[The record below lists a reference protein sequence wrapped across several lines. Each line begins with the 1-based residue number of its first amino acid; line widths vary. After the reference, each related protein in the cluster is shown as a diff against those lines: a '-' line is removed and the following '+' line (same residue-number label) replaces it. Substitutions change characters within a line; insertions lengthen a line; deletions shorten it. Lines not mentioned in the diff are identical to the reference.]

1 MDLLQKWLDIGVL
14 EHGLPAE
21 KPSWLAQ
28 GWEKASGALKYGLDK
43 TLDVVAGS
51 ERVDPYTEAMHS
63 ASGYSSAPYR
73 PLENHTLDES
83 SQPYPTLLLEE
94 WLAWSFEEQT
104 RHLVNAW
111 LRMPKSNEIKKVR
124 KKIIDRLLEGAELTH
139 YQQREMLGLQ
149 ALGICTGNCL
159 TLLGQTALEVGRAG
173 TAGASTIETW
183 QIAKRQLIV
192 PFPPRWELLWQ
203 LEKYLDPIEPGV
215 YSLDAESLNLAVRR
229 GALSNDPTLPEILLG
244 GLGCS
249 PPAEILDLLVDV
261 PNIRVI
267 PGYLLEFDQPDT
279 LKKLRRS
286 SSLRREFSG
295 IISPRHII
303 LEWAIGYPLVLRLF
317 RSGFIPESDFA
328 KVRSLHLSAEKTH
341 SGLSASDR
349 AYLIYLLLSKEDAQ
363 KQPSTPAGLLSR
375 LSEGVDPLLLAA
387 AAHKAE
393 TTPKEMVRPTE
404 VLFENFEPEQP
415 DVELLA
421 AIQSAI
427 YRGDSID
434 VLYRAS
440 GRHME
445 EQRHL
450 TPLLLEQRG
459 DRYYLIAF
467 CHTRKANRT
476 FRIDRLKWIK

>member
-1 MDLLQKWLDIGVL
+1 M
-14 EHGLPAE
+14 
-21 KPSWLAQ
+21 
-28 GWEKASGALKYGLDK
+28 
-43 TLDVVAGS
+43 
-51 ERVDPYTEAMHS
+51 
-63 ASGYSSAPYR
+63 
-73 PLENHTLDES
+73 
-83 SQPYPTLLLEE
+83 
-94 WLAWSFEEQT
+94 
-104 RHLVNAW
+104 
-111 LRMPKSNEIKKVR
+111 
-124 KKIIDRLLEGAELTH
+124 
-139 YQQREMLGLQ
+139 
-149 ALGICTGNCL
+149 
-159 TLLGQTALEVGRAG
+159 
-173 TAGASTIETW
+173 
-183 QIAKRQLIV
+183 
-192 PFPPRWELLWQ
+192 
-203 LEKYLDPIEPGV
+203 
-215 YSLDAESLNLAVRR
+215 
-229 GALSNDPTLPEILLG
+229 
-244 GLGCS
+244 
-249 PPAEILDLLVDV
+249 
-261 PNIRVI
+261 
-267 PGYLLEFDQPDT
+267 
-279 LKKLRRS
+279 
-286 SSLRREFSG
+286 
-295 IISPRHII
+295 
-303 LEWAIGYPLVLRLF
+303 RLF

-427 YRGDSID
+427 DRGDSID